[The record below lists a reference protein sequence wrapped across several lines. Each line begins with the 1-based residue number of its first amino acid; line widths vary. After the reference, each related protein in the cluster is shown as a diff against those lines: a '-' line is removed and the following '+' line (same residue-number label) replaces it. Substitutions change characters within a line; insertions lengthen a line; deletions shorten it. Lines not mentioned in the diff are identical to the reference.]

1 MFGSEAMEEF
11 LEMKV
16 LTINKNRIKLFAF
29 CIGVFCLFLYGS
41 MDVNA
46 TELSDGPVRLNNF
59 TGEVMKES
67 MADSTTIRIH
77 SDCSYDLSDDQYL
90 FKIDNKQVKSSVA
103 DGMITNYSVSI
114 ETESS
119 TEFSLYKDGEIAE
132 ITDLSKINELGDYV
146 LLYGG
151 KKVLEFKIVGEYSNL
166 EFFYV
171 PKGFYIKE
179 VLIDGEPAEYEFDV
193 VSMIAEGLYEVTY
206 VCEATNRVYSF
217 QTCVDRTAPVLTL
230 EELDKK
236 GRSKGPVDLSDR
248 ENGSY
253 VKVILDGKEIEE
265 QDVLKQSGKYTV
277 TIYDQAGNSTAYNF
291 TIMLY
296 FNMSSTVFMLLLLAV
311 VIGVVAYI
319 VVSAKLL
326 RVY

>member
-46 TELSDGPVRLNNF
+46 TELSEDPIRLNNF
-59 TGEVMKES
+59 TGEAMKES
-67 MADSTTIRIH
+67 MADDTTIRIN
-77 SDCSYDLSDDQYL
+77 SKCSYDSGTDQYIINL
-90 FKIDNKQVKSSVA
+90 DDVEVKSSVA
-103 DGMITNYSVSI
+103 DGMITNNIVSI
-114 ETESS
+114 ETDSLADIL
-119 TEFSLYKDGEIAE
+119 LYKDGEIAE
-132 ITDLSKINELGDYV
+132 ITDLSKINEIGNYV
-146 LLYGG
+146 LIYGG

-166 EFFYV
+166 DFFYI
-171 PKGFYIKE
+171 PEGFYVKE

-193 VSMIAEGLYEVTY
+193 VSMTVEGLYDVTY

-217 QTCVDRTAPVLTL
+217 QTCVDRTAPILTL

-236 GRSKGPVDLSDR
+236 GRAKGPVDLSDR
-248 ENGSY
+248 EVGSY
-253 VKVILDGKEIEE
+253 VKVILEGKEIEE

-277 TIYDQAGNSTAYNF
+277 TIYDLAGNSTTYNF

-296 FNMSSTVFMLLLLAV
+296 FNMSSTAFILLILAV
-311 VIGVVAYI
+311 VIGVVVYI
-319 VVSAKLL
+319 VVSAKML

>member
-1 MFGSEAMEEF
+1 
-11 LEMKV
+11 MKV

-46 TELSDGPVRLNNF
+46 TELSEDPIRLNNF
-59 TGEVMKES
+59 TGEAMKES
-67 MADSTTIRIH
+67 MADDTTIRIN
-77 SDCSYDLSDDQYL
+77 SKCSYDSGTDQYIINL
-90 FKIDNKQVKSSVA
+90 DDVEVKSSVA
-103 DGMITNYSVSI
+103 DGMITNNIVSI
-114 ETESS
+114 ETDSLADIL
-119 TEFSLYKDGEIAE
+119 LYKDGEIAE
-132 ITDLSKINELGDYV
+132 ITDLSKINEIGNYV

-166 EFFYV
+166 EFFYI
-171 PKGFYIKE
+171 PEGFYVKE

-193 VSMIAEGLYEVTY
+193 VSMTVEGLYDVTY

-217 QTCVDRTAPVLTL
+217 QTCVDRTAPILTL

-236 GRSKGPVDLSDR
+236 GRAKGPVDLSDR
-248 ENGSY
+248 EVGSY
-253 VKVILDGKEIEE
+253 VKVILEGKEIEE

-277 TIYDQAGNSTAYNF
+277 TIYDLAGNSTTYNF

-296 FNMSSTVFMLLLLAV
+296 FNMSSTAFILLILAV
-311 VIGVVAYI
+311 VIGVVVYI
-319 VVSAKLL
+319 VVSAKML

>member
-1 MFGSEAMEEF
+1 
-11 LEMKV
+11 MKV

-29 CIGVFCLFLYGS
+29 CIGVLCLFLYVS

-46 TELSDGPVRLNNF
+46 TELSDAPIRLNNF

-67 MADSTTIRIH
+67 MADDTTIRIN
-77 SDCSYDLSDDQYL
+77 SKCSYDSSTDQYIFSL
-90 FKIDNKQVKSSVA
+90 DDVEVKSSVA
-103 DGMITNYSVSI
+103 DGMITNNIVSI
-114 ETESS
+114 ETDSLADIL
-119 TEFSLYKDGEIAE
+119 LYKDGEIAE
-132 ITDLSKINELGDYV
+132 ITDLSKINEIGNYV

-166 EFFYV
+166 EFFYI
-171 PKGFYIKE
+171 PEGFYVKE

-193 VSMIAEGLYEVTY
+193 VSMTVEGLYDVTY

-217 QTCVDRTAPVLTL
+217 QTCVDRTAPILTL

-236 GRSKGPVDLSDR
+236 GRAQGPVDLSDR
-248 ENGSY
+248 EVGSY
-253 VKVILDGKEIEE
+253 VKVILEGKEIEE

-277 TIYDQAGNSTAYNF
+277 TIYDLAGNSTTYNF

-296 FNMSSTVFMLLLLAV
+296 FNMSSTAFILLILAV
-311 VIGVVAYI
+311 VIGVVVYI
-319 VVSAKLL
+319 VVSAKML